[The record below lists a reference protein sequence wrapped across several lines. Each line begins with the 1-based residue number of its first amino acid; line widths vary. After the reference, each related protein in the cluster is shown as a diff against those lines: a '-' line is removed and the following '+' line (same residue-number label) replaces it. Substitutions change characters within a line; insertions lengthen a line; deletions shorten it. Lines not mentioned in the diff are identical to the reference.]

1 MAPSF
6 HQQFSSPSGDQP
18 FSYQRRSITLFC
30 PHNIPQLGKIHIQTL
45 LSRCDARQ
53 RSESASATAG
63 NSTHPPSLT
72 SRSQSSLPSQLR
84 FLSLSYELAYLPS
97 RTLTCTPS
105 MKALPRF
112 DLNNQGFVNYTT
124 LTKPIRDRN
133 LDCSRAKLAN
143 LPFGI
148 GAEYLGDLH

>member
-1 MAPSF
+1 MRSTIQILSRLGMAPHIKLFSTLNLQPTRNRF
-6 HQQFSSPSGDQP
+6 H
-18 FSYQRRSITLFC
+18 
-30 PHNIPQLGKIHIQTL
+30 
-45 LSRCDARQ
+45 
-53 RSESASATAG
+53 
-63 NSTHPPSLT
+63 
-72 SRSQSSLPSQLR
+72 
-84 FLSLSYELAYLPS
+84 ELAYLPS